1 MNPEIIIQL
10 ALATLGQVLSLIAE
24 VKGQVGMSDDAILAA
39 AQQATAGN
47 DAAYAQLVA
56 ALKGSVVSQ

>member
-24 VKGQVGMSDDAILAA
+24 VKGQAGLSDDAILAV
-39 AQQATAGN
+39 AQQATVGN

>member
-1 MNPEIIIQL
+1 MNPTIIVQL
-10 ALATLGQVLSLIAE
+10 ALAILQQGLALVAE
-24 VKGQVGMSDDAILAA
+24 LKAQTGMTDDEILAT

-56 ALKGSVVSQ
+56 ALKGSVTQ